1 MHLDTASEKPLF
13 WVCSEIASTCVT
25 MCKYNIPEFWW
36 NLRSVFEC
44 GSLIGF
50 WTRRSNMS
58 VNHSWF
64 GQFGVIR
71 IRSKFSDFTLFQ
83 ALAYQ
88 CGWWICI
95 CIHIVPWLER
105 SIYFPCLWVWYRRY
119 TCRFVFFVFC
129 FMANRSISGLPNT
142 CIWHIVLNIT
152 GFLSVPVCS
161 IDLPIHSCVPEC
173 VLGPLSHCALR
184 TSVVTSVSDCT
195 FR

>member
-1 MHLDTASEKPLF
+1 MVGGYAYVSILSHDWKG
-13 WVCSEIASTCVT
+13 ASTFHV
-25 MCKYNIPEFWW
+25 
-36 NLRSVFEC
+36 C
-44 GSLIGF
+44 GSGIG
-50 WTRRSNMS
+50 
-58 VNHSWF
+58 
-64 GQFGVIR
+64 
-71 IRSKFSDFTLFQ
+71 D
-83 ALAYQ
+83 
-88 CGWWICI
+88 
-95 CIHIVPWLER
+95 IHVDL
-105 SIYFPCLWVWYRRY
+105 S
-119 TCRFVFFVFC
+119 FFVFC